1 MLSDVGVEPRD
12 GVFAEATAQHGYLV
26 GVSSLYNG

>member
-12 GVFAEATAQHGYLV
+12 GVFAQHGYLV